1 MTKEKALEKV
11 EAIYTIDGDFDHAM
25 KYITGLYGLTADFW
39 KENFDYVNSKMLA
52 KYPSLYFG
60 GII

>member
-11 EAIYTIDGDFDHAM
+11 EAIYTINGDFSHAM
-25 KYITGLYGLTADFW
+25 IYVTDLYGLTPEFW
-39 KENFDYVNSKMLA
+39 KENFSFVADKMLA

-60 GII
+60 GVI

>member
-11 EAIYTIDGDFDHAM
+11 EAIYTINGDFDHAM
-25 KYITGLYGLTADFW
+25 KYVTGLYGLTPDFW
-39 KENFDYVNSKMLA
+39 KENFSFVADRMLA

-60 GII
+60 GVI